1 MHAIVGG
8 TTAGG
13 VDRAQICADIGVTA
27 ADARRIIRGLAEICG
42 LRAHRLIEWSSAD
55 APHMP
60 SASDLPPLY
69 YAALLPDDAR
79 DEMPLGLGET
89 PAAALADLL
98 WALGE
103 PVLRSAL
110 RADEPEPPDA
120 TEAGEAPARLPAGSR

>member
-1 MHAIVGG
+1 MHAIAGG
-8 TTAGG
+8 RTADG
-13 VDRAQICADIGVTA
+13 VDRAQICVDIGVTV

-55 APHMP
+55 AADAPP
-60 SASDLPPLY
+60 ASDLPPLY

-79 DEMPLGLGET
+79 DEMPLGLGDT

-103 PVLRSAL
+103 PVLRAAL
-110 RADEPEPPDA
+110 RAEEPEPPEA
-120 TEAGEAPARLPAGSR
+120 TEADETPALADVS